1 MSVMVSNVPWEGP
14 SCHDSG
20 LILIDA
26 VIRPDREL
34 NAQLQ
39 RFNIAA
45 DKDLLKWLPAQ
56 KIGNGFGIMTGM
68 RYVNIDRLL
77 C

>member
-1 MSVMVSNVPWEGP
+1 MLSS
-14 SCHDSG
+14 DQR
-20 LILIDA
+20 D
-26 VIRPDREL
+26 L

-68 RYVNIDRLL
+68 RYVNIDKLS
-77 C
+77 